1 MKKRILSLVLG
12 GLLGMASLH
21 AQLYTIEAENYS
33 AMSGVQTEPCSEGGL
48 NVGWID
54 AGDWMAYNGIN
65 IPTSGT
71 YRIEYRVASING
83 GTLSSD
89 LNAGSIVL
97 GQVSIPATG
106 GWQNWTTVSQ
116 TVTINA
122 GTYNFGIFAVT
133 GGWNINWFK
142 IYQQTSSSSLLWSDE
157 FTGSSLNANNWV
169 YEVGG
174 GGWGNNELQYYR
186 SGTANTT
193 VSNGTL
199 KIIAKKE
206 SYSGY
211 QYTSARIKTQGKYS
225 VQYGNIQGRMRVPMG
240 QGLWPAFWMLGANF
254 SSVGWPACGE
264 IDIMEHVNSE
274 NRVHGTIHWNGPS
287 GYASYTGS
295 TTTTPQKWHVY
306 SINWSPNSIRWYVD
320 GVQYHVA
327 NIQNSINST
336 EEFHRPFFFILNLAV
351 GGNWPGAP
359 NASTPFPATFEID
372 YVRVYSANMSLDDKV
387 VTDVAAPTST
397 AEFAVSLYPNPTS
410 NGFVQIKL
418 SNRIDN
424 TTKVSLIDMQGRLV
438 WSGSFAG
445 DDFKMSTDQLTPGYY
460 NVLITNGSNT
470 IARKL
475 QIQ

>member
-1 MKKRILSLVLG
+1 
-12 GLLGMASLH
+12 
-21 AQLYTIEAENYS
+21 
-33 AMSGVQTEPCSEGGL
+33 
-48 NVGWID
+48 VG
-54 AGDWMAYNGIN
+54 
-65 IPTSGT
+65 S
-71 YRIEYRVASING
+71 VNG
-83 GTLSSD
+83 GTRSSD
-89 LNAGSIVL
+89 RNGGSIQL
-97 GQVSIPATG
+97 GQVSIPATV

-116 TVTINA
+116 TVISNA
-122 GTYNFGIFAVT
+122 GTYIFGIYAVT

-157 FTGSSLNANNWV
+157 FNGTSLDANKWV

-174 GGWGNNELQYYR
+174 GGWGNNELQYYQ

-199 KIIAKKE
+199 KIIAKKQ
-206 SYSGY
+206 SVGGY

-240 QGLWPAFWMLGANF
+240 QGLWPAFWMLGNNIT
-254 SSVGWPACGE
+254 SVGWPACGE

-274 NRVHGTIHWNGPS
+274 SNVYGTIHWDAG
-287 GYASYTGS
+287 GHASYSGS
-295 TTTTPQKWHVY
+295 YATTPQNWHVY
-306 SINWSPNSIRWYVD
+306 SINWSSNNIRWYVD

-359 NASTPFPATFEID
+359 NGTTPFPATFEID
-372 YVRVYSANMSLDDKV
+372 YVRVYSADMSLNDKV
-387 VTDVAAPTST
+387 ATEVATPTSA
-397 AEFAVSLYPNPTS
+397 AEFAVSLYPNPAS
-410 NGFVQIKL
+410 NGFVQVKL

-445 DDFKMSTDQLTPGYY
+445 DDFRISTDQLTPGYY

>member
-1 MKKRILSLVLG
+1 MKKSIFLILGSCMLYMTSLY
-12 GLLGMASLH
+12 
-21 AQLYTIEAENYS
+21 AQLRTIEAESYS

-65 IPTSGT
+65 FPTTGT

-106 GWQNWTTVSQ
+106 GWQTWTTVSQ
-116 TVTINA
+116 TVSINA

-133 GGWNINWFK
+133 GGWNINWIK

-157 FTGSSLNANNWV
+157 FNGTSLNTAFWT
-169 YEVGG
+169 YEIGG

-186 SGTANTT
+186 DGTANTT
-193 VSNGTL
+193 VSGGTL
-199 KIIAKKE
+199 KIIAKRE
-206 SYSGY
+206 SYGGY

-225 VQYGNIQGRMRVPMG
+225 VQYGNIQARLRVPMG

-274 NRVHGTIHWNGPS
+274 NTVHGTIHWNGPS

-295 TTTTPQKWHVY
+295 TSTTPQNWHVY
-306 SINWSPNSIRWYVD
+306 SINWSSNNIRWYVD

-327 NIQNSINST
+327 NIQNNINST

-359 NASTPFPATFEID
+359 NASTPFPATYEID
-372 YVRVYSANMSLDDKV
+372 YVRVYSANMSLNEKV
-387 VTDVAAPTST
+387 ETAVSNPETS
-397 AEFAVSLYPNPTS
+397 AEFTVNLYPNPS
-410 NGFVQIKL
+410 NSGFVQVKL
-418 SNRIDN
+418 ANRIDN
-424 TTKVSLIDMQGRLV
+424 STKVSLIDMQGRLV
-438 WSGSFAG
+438 WSGTFSNENIQINTSSLA
-445 DDFKMSTDQLTPGYY
+445 PG
-460 NVLITNGSNT
+460 
-470 IARKL
+470 
-475 QIQ
+475 

>member
-1 MKKRILSLVLG
+1 MKTKLITTGLSL
-12 GLLGMASLH
+12 LLSSMMMVYG
-21 AQLYTIEAENYS
+21 QLYTIEAENYS
-33 AMSGVQTEPCSEGGL
+33 AMSGVQTEACSEGGL

-54 AGDWMAYNGIN
+54 AGDWMAYNSIN
-65 IPTSGT
+65 FPTTGQ

-89 LNAGSIVL
+89 LNAGSIQL

-106 GWQNWTTVSQ
+106 GWQTWTTVSQ
-116 TVTINA
+116 TVNINA
-122 GTYNFGIFAVT
+122 GTYNFGIYAVT

-142 IYQQTSSSSLLWSDE
+142 IYQVSSGGGLLWSEE
-157 FTGSSLNANNWV
+157 FNGSALNTNVWT

-225 VQYGNIQGRMRVPMG
+225 VQYGAIEGRMRVPMG

-274 NRVHGTIHWNGPS
+274 NKVYGTIHWDAG
-287 GYASYTGS
+287 GYASYGGN
-295 TTTTPQKWHVY
+295 TTTTPQNWHVY
-306 SINWSPNSIRWYVD
+306 KINWSSNNIRWYVD

-387 VTDVAAPTST
+387 ETAISRTPDVNIDI
-397 AEFAVSLYPNPTS
+397 FPNPIT
-410 NGFVQIKL
+410 NGVVNIKL
-418 SNRIDN
+418 SNA
-424 TTKVSLIDMQGRLV
+424 TTNQTNITIIDMLGKVVLK
-438 WSGSFAG
+438 STEMGS
-445 DDFKMSTDQLTPGYY
+445 DIQLNTSSLSSGYY
-460 NVLITNGSNT
+460 NIIVSNGNNT
-470 IARKL
+470 ITRKIL
-475 QIQ
+475 IQ